1 MSSSQPAAT
10 GAAEGPVPTVGRAGR
25 KLETR
30 SFWLD
35 AAVRMVK
42 EKPLGTWGGAFII
55 VLFVVVAVAAP
66 VIAPFDPNKQYADA
80 LFASPSASHL
90 FGGDNNG
97 RDVFSRVLYGAR
109 ISLLVGISSVVLGT
123 TAATLLGM
131 VSGFLGG
138 WIDAILQRV
147 VDSFMAFPGIVLL
160 LLYVAVYGPGLRN
173 TIFAIALFLVFAPS
187 RVVRSST
194 LSLKNQV
201 YIEAARTLG
210 ASDLRILLR
219 HVLPNLVP
227 VVIVL
232 ASIGV
237 GGAILTEA
245 SLSFLGLGIPP
256 PSVSWGYMLG
266 GSGAR
271 SSFLKA
277 PWVAIFP
284 GLALSLTVY
293 AFNMFGDALRDV
305 LDPRMRGR

>member
-1 MSSSQPAAT
+1 MGVQRQSARS
-10 GAAEGPVPTVGRAGR
+10 GELPVIVPRAPR
-25 KLETR
+25 PLP
-30 SFWLD
+30 FWLD
-35 AAVRMVK
+35 AARRMLR
-42 EKPLGTWGGAFII
+42 EKPLGTWGGA
-55 VLFVVVAVAAP
+55 VVVLAFVLVAAAAP
-66 VIAPFDPNKQYADA
+66 VVAPYDPNHQKADL
-80 LFASPSASHL
+80 LFASPSLAHP

-97 RDVFSRVLYGAR
+97 RDVLSRVIYGAR
-109 ISLLVGISSVVLGT
+109 ISLLVGLSAVALGT

-138 WIDAILQRV
+138 WVDTIIQRV
-147 VDSFMAFPGIVLL
+147 VDSFMAFPGLVLL
-160 LLYVAVYGPGLRN
+160 LLYVAIFGPGLRN
-173 TIFAIALFLVFAPS
+173 TILAIALFLVFGPS
-187 RVVRSST
+187 RVVRATT
-194 LSLKNQV
+194 LGLKQQA

-210 ASDLRILLR
+210 ASDARILGR

-227 VVIVL
+227 VVIVI
-232 ASIGV
+232 ATIGV

-266 GSGAR
+266 GAGAR
-271 SSFLKA
+271 ASFLKA

-284 GLALSLTVY
+284 GLALSLTVF